1 MTLFDV
7 LSVLPHESQVSIRD
21 TEGNVLYEGGCDG
34 GEIDFYED
42 RHVEEVDPIFLVVV
56 ST

>member
-7 LSVLPHESQVSIRD
+7 LSVLPHESKVSIRD
-21 TEGNVLYEGGCDG
+21 TEGNVLYEGGCDD
-34 GEIDFYED
+34 ESLNFYED
-42 RHVEEVDPIFLVVV
+42 RYVEEVDPVFMLTV